1 MAIDHITI
9 EHIAIDPMAFHRAIF
24 DLVSLAGITMKFPL
38 NRNLINSIVVIIA
51 IGKMAID
58 ITLSFALIKVTIPK

>member
-9 EHIAIDPMAFHRAIF
+9 ENIAIDPKAIHRAIF
-24 DLVSLAGITMKFPL
+24 DLVSLGDITMKFPL
-38 NRNLINSIVVIIA
+38 NRNLIDSIVVIIA

-58 ITLSFALIKVTIPK
+58 ITLNFALTKVTIPK